1 MKCKGARVN
10 AYHHSLI
17 YSKIFFE
24 CQIARQCVKHW
35 DITVGKTFLPSWS
48 LQDSWRETEKSISS
62 YNKLS
67 AMLRASSRYCGRNSF
82 IHSFSKYLCAKLSGY
97 NGELNKQGKYPNG
110 VYRLVEQTDTN

>member
-1 MKCKGARVN
+1 MKCKGARVS

-67 AMLRASSRYCGRNSF
+67 AMLGGIHSF
-82 IHSFSKYLCAKLSGY
+82 IH
-97 NGELNKQGKYPNG
+97 
-110 VYRLVEQTDTN
+110 LVNIYVPSSQDTMVS